1 MEPWRWH
8 RAYQRCELTIPACLE
23 VILNECDGDAR
34 DWPLAVAGDH
44 EAFER
49 IFDRHADL
57 VYRFVQRR
65 TGDKTGDKTLAEDT
79 TSEVFLE
86 AWRQRRKVQLV
97 NCSLRSWLLGVA
109 SNLIRRH
116 WRSAYRRNSA
126 FARLPVPGPEPDHAD
141 GVSERLDD
149 QQRLID
155 LRTSLEEMPPKNA
168 EVLLLWAWEELSYEE
183 ISRVLKIPVGTVR
196 SRLSRARAQLEEGQD
211 GTRRGRTRPN
221 GETENKPLVTDFAW
235 RRQ

>member
-1 MEPWRWH
+1 M
-8 RAYQRCELTIPACLE
+8 
-23 VILNECDGDAR
+23 NECSGDDR

-65 TGDKTGDKTLAEDT
+65 TGDKTLAEDT

-97 NCSLRSWLLGVA
+97 SGSLRSWLLGVA
-109 SNLIRRH
+109 SNLIRRY
-116 WRSAYRRNSA
+116 WRSAHRRNA
-126 FARLPVPGPEPDHAD
+126 AIARLPAPGLEPDHAD
-141 GVSERLDD
+141 SVSERLDD

-155 LRTSLEEMPPKNA
+155 LHARLEAMPSKNA

-183 ISRVLKIPVGTVR
+183 ISRVLQIPVGTVR
-196 SRLSRARAQLEEGQD
+196 SRLSRARAHLEEGQD
-211 GTRRGRTRPN
+211 AAHGGRAHPN
-221 GETENKPLVTDFAW
+221 GEIDNKPSVTNFAW